1 MRLPTCRYPLLIFIY
16 ITTLLGAT
24 GEDVAIPFSN
34 IVISLFLIVVP
45 ASIGERKRS
54 F

>member
-1 MRLPTCRYPLLIFIY
+1 MARVRSVLLVDFDNIY
-16 ITTLLGAT
+16 GAT